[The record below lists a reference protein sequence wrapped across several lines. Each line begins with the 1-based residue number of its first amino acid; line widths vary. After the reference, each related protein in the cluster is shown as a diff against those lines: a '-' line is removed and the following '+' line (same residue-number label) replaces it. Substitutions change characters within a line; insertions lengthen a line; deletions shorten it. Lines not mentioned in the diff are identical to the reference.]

1 MKNQLFN
8 ALEKYAPWQKVLAA
22 SQKIGVSAIY
32 DATESQRA
40 YLAAALSQQTG
51 RQVLYITPSEPLAR
65 RMAEDASAFISGGA
79 AMLEAAELQFLRAV
93 SGRET
98 SWQRLSVISRIQSQN
113 TRLLCVSSEA
123 LLTRYLPQSIL
134 EQSFLTVKVGDNL
147 EPLDLMLRLTE
158 IGYERMPMVEG
169 KGQCALIG
177 DILNVFPP
185 DSDQAIR
192 IEFFDTVID
201 SIRPFDVLTQRSLG
215 KESQVHIGPA
225 LEYFIPQEL
234 RAQSAQRMH
243 AALQGAMDKD
253 LQHLQRFVPHA
264 SQSNEREE
272 NDEEKSQSQA
282 GFYRDIERLQ
292 DDGYFPNMQLWTN
305 ILYEQTQH
313 LCDLLENPI
322 VVIDTPDRSFSRI
335 DERLG
340 GFAQDLDLALQRE
353 EAVPAQQELLYSK
366 HEIINRLKQQPII
379 TMQELLRG
387 MAGFEPSL
395 TLQLKGEGLSRYQ
408 GRFAQLALSIKQ
420 WVADE
425 FSVAILCSGASR
437 AQRMQHA
444 LKEFDCPIPLL
455 EEGSLSVKAGEA
467 ALLQLPFSRGFI
479 MEEAKLVLLTDSDV
493 LGSSQRKVK
502 KRHTAGQ
509 RIEAFTDL
517 ASGDYVV
524 HEHHG
529 VGIYQGTVRLQSEG
543 AWRDY
548 LLIDYRGNDKLYV
561 PLDQFERVQKYIG
574 AGDNSPRLNDLG
586 SSDWEKQRKKVKSGL
601 QKLAFDLVK
610 LYAARQTAEGFS
622 FPSQPDFESQFNDHF
637 EYELTPDQ
645 EKAVNEILDDMAQA
659 INMDRLLCGDVG
671 YGKTEVAVRAAF
683 RAVINSKQVAFL
695 APTTI
700 LVQQHYET
708 LKKRFEHFPINIEYV
723 SRFRSAKANK
733 ETLLKAS
740 RGELDIL
747 IGTHRLLSKDVNF
760 KNLGLLIV
768 DEEQRF
774 GVAHKEGIKNYKKTV
789 DVLTLS
795 ATPIPRT
802 LHMSM
807 VGVRD
812 LSLLES
818 PPLDR
823 YPVQT
828 YVVDYSDTLI
838 RDAILREKNR
848 DGQVFFLYNRVA
860 DIDRFASQLRQLV
873 PEVKIAVAHGQM
885 RENALEDVMVDFIS
899 GHYDVLL
906 CTTIIENGIDIP
918 KANTIIVYN
927 ADHFG
932 LSQLYQ
938 LRGRVGRSNR
948 SAYAYFTVKPDKV
961 ISETAEKRLAAI
973 KEFTEFGSGF
983 RIALRDLSIRGAGN
997 MLGPEQSG
1005 QVSTVGYDL
1014 YCKMI
1019 EEAVREAQ
1027 GDFSG
1032 QRESELDTRVE
1043 LHVNAYLPENY
1054 VPGEAQRME
1063 IYKRISLIET
1073 QQDMSDLMDD
1083 LIDRFGEPDE
1093 PVLNLM
1099 NVAYLRALS
1108 TSIGAELVTFTNE
1121 ALKLRLN
1128 SQYAEDPAILYK
1140 SMLMSDYRLSLQS
1153 GKQTAL
1159 LLLLEGADDKKALH
1173 EGVSVLK
1180 KLTDNITKLKADA
1193 PQTVHA

>member
-1 MKNQLFN
+1 N
-8 ALEKYAPWQKVLAA
+8 
-22 SQKIGVSAIY
+22 
-32 DATESQRA
+32 
-40 YLAAALSQQTG
+40 
-51 RQVLYITPSEPLAR
+51 
-65 RMAEDASAFISGGA
+65 
-79 AMLEAAELQFLRAV
+79 
-93 SGRET
+93 
-98 SWQRLSVISRIQSQN
+98 
-113 TRLLCVSSEA
+113 
-123 LLTRYLPQSIL
+123 
-134 EQSFLTVKVGDNL
+134 
-147 EPLDLMLRLTE
+147 
-158 IGYERMPMVEG
+158 
-169 KGQCALIG
+169 
-177 DILNVFPP
+177 
-185 DSDQAIR
+185 
-192 IEFFDTVID
+192 
-201 SIRPFDVLTQRSLG
+201 
-215 KESQVHIGPA
+215 
-225 LEYFIPQEL
+225 
-234 RAQSAQRMH
+234 
-243 AALQGAMDKD
+243 
-253 LQHLQRFVPHA
+253 
-264 SQSNEREE
+264 
-272 NDEEKSQSQA
+272 
-282 GFYRDIERLQ
+282 
-292 DDGYFPNMQLWTN
+292 
-305 ILYEQTQH
+305 
-313 LCDLLENPI
+313 
-322 VVIDTPDRSFSRI
+322 
-335 DERLG
+335 
-340 GFAQDLDLALQRE
+340 
-353 EAVPAQQELLYSK
+353 
-366 HEIINRLKQQPII
+366 
-379 TMQELLRG
+379 
-387 MAGFEPSL
+387 
-395 TLQLKGEGLSRYQ
+395 
-408 GRFAQLALSIKQ
+408 
-420 WVADE
+420 
-425 FSVAILCSGASR
+425 
-437 AQRMQHA
+437 
-444 LKEFDCPIPLL
+444 
-455 EEGSLSVKAGEA
+455 
-467 ALLQLPFSRGFI
+467 
-479 MEEAKLVLLTDSDV
+479 
-493 LGSSQRKVK
+493 
-502 KRHTAGQ
+502 TAGQ

-517 ASGDYVV
+517 AVGDYVV

-529 VGIYQGTVRLQSEG
+529 VGVYQGTVRLQSEG

-548 LLIDYRGNDKLYV
+548 LLIHYRGNDKLYV

-574 AGDNSPRLNDLG
+574 AGDNTPHLNDLG

-610 LYAARQTAEGFS
+610 LYAARQTTDGFS
-622 FPSQPDFESQFNDHF
+622 FPSQPDFESQFNDYF

-645 EKAVNEILDDMAQA
+645 EKSVSEILDDMSRS

-683 RAVINSKQVAFL
+683 RAVINSRQVAFL

-708 LKKRFEHFPINIEYV
+708 LKKRFEQFPISIEYV

-823 YPVQT
+823 FPVQT

-860 DIDRFASQLRQLV
+860 DIERFASQLRQLV

-885 RENALEDVMVDFIS
+885 RENALEDVMVDFIA
-899 GHYDVLL
+899 GQYDVLL

-918 KANTIIVYN
+918 KANTIIIYN

-961 ISETAEKRLAAI
+961 LSETAEKRLAAI

-1019 EEAVREAQ
+1019 EEAVREEQ
-1027 GDFSG
+1027 GDISG
-1032 QRESELDTRVE
+1032 KRESELDTHVE
-1043 LHVNAYLPENY
+1043 LHVKACLPEN
-1054 VPGEAQRME
+1054 
-1063 IYKRISLIET
+1063 
-1073 QQDMSDLMDD
+1073 
-1083 LIDRFGEPDE
+1083 
-1093 PVLNLM
+1093 
-1099 NVAYLRALS
+1099 
-1108 TSIGAELVTFTNE
+1108 
-1121 ALKLRLN
+1121 
-1128 SQYAEDPAILYK
+1128 
-1140 SMLMSDYRLSLQS
+1140 
-1153 GKQTAL
+1153 
-1159 LLLLEGADDKKALH
+1159 
-1173 EGVSVLK
+1173 
-1180 KLTDNITKLKADA
+1180 
-1193 PQTVHA
+1193 